1 MNIAELKLDLIQKIT
16 DCNDINLLSEISDLL
31 EVENY
36 KITEENSSEVNES
49 VLKYEKIRI
58 FTAEEQQKIDLA
70 LEQVKNGEF
79 LSEEEENKEMQRW
92 FKEEEERLIGH

>member
-1 MNIAELKLDLIQKIT
+1 MNIAELKLDLIQKII
-16 DCNDINLLSEISDLL
+16 DCNDINLLSKISDLL

>member
-1 MNIAELKLDLIQKIT
+1 MNIAELKLDLIQKII

-58 FTAEEQQKIDLA
+58 LTAEEQQKIDLA

>member
-1 MNIAELKLDLIQKIT
+1 MNIAELKLDLIQQII
-16 DCNDINLLSEISDLL
+16 DCNDINLLSKISDLL

>member
-1 MNIAELKLDLIQKIT
+1 MNIAELKLDLIQKII

-58 FTAEEQQKIDLA
+58 LTAEEQQKIDLA

-92 FKEEEERLIGH
+92 FKEEEKRLIGH

>member
-1 MNIAELKLDLIQKIT
+1 MNIAELKLDLIQKII

-92 FKEEEERLIGH
+92 FKEEEKRLIGH